1 MSTLARGHHARPP
14 RPGIGSPGASGLD
27 QSVPSGKTLHNRR
40 ATDRYNPRMG
50 IGSILVER
58 GVITDDQLGD
68 AIKEQNRTGE
78 RLDHVLV
85 RLGFVRSADVLEAI
99 GQQFAMPIVDLN
111 AVEVK
116 PEVLKTLP
124 AKLVFK
130 QRCVPIEQR
139 NGTLRVATC
148 DPFELTAFDEL
159 RLLTGLA
166 IELVLADEQ
175 DIRKFIRTHYGV
187 AGDTLDALADHDK
200 AQGLEPLGFD
210 ELASSDEVEQAQ
222 EASVI
227 KLVNDLLLEAIR
239 ERATDVHIE
248 PYEDTLSIR
257 YRVDGVLTQAGVPPT
272 VNRFRNAII
281 SRLKIMANMNIAEKR
296 KPQDGRITMRH
307 KAEEYDLRVSVIPML
322 FGEGVVLRILN
333 KSTVLFE
340 LEELGMDRDLLAR
353 WDDLIARPH
362 GILLVT
368 GPTGS
373 GKSTTLYASLNRI
386 VSDEIKAITV
396 EDPVEYHVSGV
407 NQIQVHTGVGLTFA
421 TGLRA
426 ILRHD
431 PDIIMIG
438 EIRDRETA
446 EAAVQASLTGHLVFS
461 TLHTNDSAGAV
472 TRLLDM
478 GVEPFLV
485 ASSVEGVMAQRLV
498 RRICPE
504 CAESYVPE
512 PGELPPDFESSPDF
526 PNRKA
531 DRAAVAV
538 SAGKQES
545 DDVTMSTTGSGR
557 GVTSG
562 EAPRGAEL
570 MLKRG
575 TGCREC
581 RNTGY
586 RGRLGIYELLKL
598 TDELRE
604 MVMQRENANRIAQ
617 AAMRSGDLTLLR
629 HAGFEKVRQGQ
640 TTIAEV
646 LRATK
651 M

>member
-1 MSTLARGHHARPP
+1 
-14 RPGIGSPGASGLD
+14 
-27 QSVPSGKTLHNRR
+27 
-40 ATDRYNPRMG
+40 MG

-58 GVITDDQLGD
+58 GVITDEQLAQ
-68 AIKEQNRTGE
+68 AIREQNRTGE

-85 RLGFVRSADVLEAI
+85 RLGMVKSDEVLDAI

-111 AVEVK
+111 TIDVEK
-116 PEVLKTLP
+116 DTLGLLP

-130 QRCVPIEQR
+130 QRCVPIERR

-159 RLLTGLA
+159 RLLTGMA

-175 DIRKFIRTHYGV
+175 DLRKFIRSHYGV
-187 AGDTLDALADHDK
+187 AGDTLDALSADDVTSIDQPE
-200 AQGLEPLGFD
+200 AP
-210 ELASSDEVEQAQ
+210 SDEVEQAQ

-227 KLVNDLLLEAIR
+227 KLVNDLLFEAIR

-257 YRVDGVLTQAGVPPT
+257 YRVDGVLMPAGVPPT

-281 SRLKIMANMNIAEKR
+281 SRLKIMANLNIAEKR
-296 KPQDGRITMRH
+296 KPQDGRITIRRQG
-307 KAEEYDLRVSVIPML
+307 EEYDLRVSVIPML

-333 KSTVLFE
+333 KSTVMFDLD
-340 LEELGMDRDLLAR
+340 ELGMDRDLLAR

-386 VSDEIKAITV
+386 VSDEVKAITV
-396 EDPVEYHVSGV
+396 EDPVEYHVEGV
-407 NQIQVHTGVGLTFA
+407 NQIQVHAQVGLNFSA
-421 TGLRA
+421 GLRA

-438 EIRDRETA
+438 EIRDKETA

-498 RRICPE
+498 RRICPDCVSE
-504 CAESYVPE
+504 YTPE
-512 PGELPPDFESSPDF
+512 AADLPPDFKYDGGP
-526 PNRKA
+526 
-531 DRAAVAV
+531 
-538 SAGKQES
+538 
-545 DDVTMSTTGSGR
+545 
-557 GVTSG
+557 
-562 EAPRGAEL
+562 
-570 MLKRG
+570 LKRG

-586 RGRLGIYELLKL
+586 RGRLGIYELFRM
-598 TDELRE
+598 TDETRE
-604 MVMQRENANRIAQ
+604 MVLERTNATRIAN
-617 AAMRSGDLTLLR
+617 AAIKAGDLTLLR
-629 HAGFEKVRQGQ
+629 HAGFEKVRQGR
-640 TTIAEV
+640 TTVAEV
-646 LRATK
+646 LRASK
-651 M
+651 A